1 MGNTSAKRSDTLSLR
16 EHAGSLD
23 GISEEVQ
30 CSICMDF
37 LEDPVSI
44 ECGHNFCRA
53 CITAAWATGSA
64 REHTCPECRR
74 PCDRD
79 KLVSDVKINNVVQ
92 KVQQVLQERQKR
104 AMMAQADCSALE
116 EPLKLIGLD
125 DDGNLVFHEDVL
137 SRCFLRED
145 IKDKPLCLISV
156 IGEQRKGKSFLLNY
170 LLRRLNRKDCENDS
184 WLGGEEELLQGFEWR
199 AGVNSTTKGIW
210 IWSKHF
216 VIEGENGPVA
226 VFLVDTEGS
235 LDYERSKDTSV
246 KLSALSMLLSSY
258 LIYNVGMMVKETDLE
273 YLEMFVHVAEGVGKS
288 FSLQPIERL
297 DLLVRDWFCPPVYG
311 VKGGQDYLQNTI
323 KKVEGCSKYQKS
335 LQTLRTRSRCYLM
348 PFPGKKV
355 AMGEGAVKDM
365 DEDFKDCL
373 KSYINSLLG
382 SVQQCV
388 KKDMENHQ
396 LTCEQLAGKIKK
408 FTEIMKRAEYG
419 FSSPLE
425 MKMVL
430 NNHMTLERAKE
441 EYQKFRE
448 EQETNTNTFIKTLKK
463 TPKKMKVLMEEKINE
478 LAELC
483 ASSLQGDPRSNEVLL
498 TELKQQM
505 NSDAHGFSERYIR
518 QYKISALKAGVA
530 IGATGIG
537 LAGGVVGAAVA
548 AAVVAAEAG
557 IAAIGAAV
565 GSGAFAFLGGGV
577 GAGIGFSV
585 GAKKASDSEADQQ
598 DCDEEFELLVPD
610 SEDEIMVMPS
620 AEEASAAED
629 SVRVKKEK

>member
-1 MGNTSAKRSDTLSLR
+1 MAVAAGRVGKRGQGDTLEGPSLGGMAAAAGRAGKRRAQMPNSIYRHPVGKNSLGDGMGGLSSTLSLL
-16 EHAGSLD
+16 AFSP
-23 GISEEVQ
+23 VQ
-30 CSICMDF
+30 FGYSTLF
-37 LEDPVSI
+37 RV
-44 ECGHNFCRA
+44 N
-53 CITAAWATGSA
+53 
-64 REHTCPECRR
+64 
-74 PCDRD
+74 PC
-79 KLVSDVKINNVVQ
+79 VV
-92 KVQQVLQERQKR
+92 
-104 AMMAQADCSALE
+104 ALTH
-116 EPLKLIGLD
+116 PFTLHK
-125 DDGNLVFHEDVL
+125 
-137 SRCFLRED
+137 
-145 IKDKPLCLISV
+145 ISV
-156 IGEQRKGKSFLLNY
+156 RVLK
-170 LLRRLNRKDCENDS
+170 
-184 WLGGEEELLQGFEWR
+184 
-199 AGVNSTTKGIW
+199 
-210 IWSKHF
+210 
-216 VIEGENGPVA
+216 VA

-448 EQETNTNTFIKTLKK
+448 EQVVTNLHSQSVLSFSINQSNHHPIHQLTN
-463 TPKKMKVLMEEKINE
+463 P
-478 LAELC
+478 
-483 ASSLQGDPRSNEVLL
+483 
-498 TELKQQM
+498 
-505 NSDAHGFSERYIR
+505 
-518 QYKISALKAGVA
+518 
-530 IGATGIG
+530 
-537 LAGGVVGAAVA
+537 
-548 AAVVAAEAG
+548 
-557 IAAIGAAV
+557 
-565 GSGAFAFLGGGV
+565 
-577 GAGIGFSV
+577 
-585 GAKKASDSEADQQ
+585 
-598 DCDEEFELLVPD
+598 
-610 SEDEIMVMPS
+610 
-620 AEEASAAED
+620 
-629 SVRVKKEK
+629 

>member
-1 MGNTSAKRSDTLSLR
+1 SDTLSLR

-104 AMMAQADCSALE
+104 AMMVSSIDYKMACISGMAAAAGRAGKRSLFYTDCFILFSLSY
-116 EPLKLIGLD
+116 
-125 DDGNLVFHEDVL
+125 FVL
-137 SRCFLRED
+137 FCFCEKHGAFEKGAISLLCFLGG
-145 IKDKPLCLISV
+145 I
-156 IGEQRKGKSFLLNY
+156 Y
-170 LLRRLNRKDCENDS
+170 RRMFS
-184 WLGGEEELLQGFEWR
+184 IGGEEGSDHSRTEPEKR
-199 AGVNSTTKGIW
+199 GVLVWFPPLVRLSNMGG
-210 IWSKHF
+210 
-216 VIEGENGPVA
+216 VVA

-273 YLEMFVHVAEGVGKS
+273 YLEQYLYLEKNYSNTDFK
-288 FSLQPIERL
+288 RL

-355 AMGEGAVKDM
+355 AMGEGAVKGRDM

-425 MKMVL
+425 VL
-430 NNHMTLERAKE
+430 SCFLFCEQQ
-441 EYQKFRE
+441 QKGS
-448 EQETNTNTFIKTLKK
+448 I
-463 TPKKMKVLMEEKINE
+463 
-478 LAELC
+478 
-483 ASSLQGDPRSNEVLL
+483 
-498 TELKQQM
+498 
-505 NSDAHGFSERYIR
+505 SE
-518 QYKISALKAGVA
+518 S
-530 IGATGIG
+530 
-537 LAGGVVGAAVA
+537 
-548 AAVVAAEAG
+548 
-557 IAAIGAAV
+557 
-565 GSGAFAFLGGGV
+565 F
-577 GAGIGFSV
+577 
-585 GAKKASDSEADQQ
+585 
-598 DCDEEFELLVPD
+598 
-610 SEDEIMVMPS
+610 
-620 AEEASAAED
+620 
-629 SVRVKKEK
+629 